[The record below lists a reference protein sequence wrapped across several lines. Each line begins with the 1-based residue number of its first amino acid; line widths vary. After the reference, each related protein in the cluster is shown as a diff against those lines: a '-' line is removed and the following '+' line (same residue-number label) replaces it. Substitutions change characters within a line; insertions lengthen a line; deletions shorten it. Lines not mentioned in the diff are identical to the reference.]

1 MIDQGKIRDSHTIV
15 AVTLAMRY
23 LNKKCPDDINIS
35 NYVKSGSR

>member
-23 LNKKCPDDINIS
+23 LNKKATIQ
-35 NYVKSGSR
+35 V